1 MLAHTISVAS
11 INLGTFMAKPS
22 KTSET
27 CARKNGEKN
36 NEVVI
41 VHEGLF
47 EHDEFFCFFSI
58 SSDITTLK

>member
-22 KTSET
+22 KTSES

-36 NEVVI
+36 NEAVD

-47 EHDEFFCFFSI
+47 EHDEVILLFFNFV
-58 SSDITTLK
+58 